1 MQFIVSV
8 WTKHAAKK
16 LRWCHDPWKLI
27 WHCLWGVIIVFQV
40 NRKIRTILH
49 IPDFYICSQ
58 VMGVVH
64 VFCTDLETDCQRGM
78 GMRIEVLGK
87 NPYWMEESASLLLGR
102 DLSRLGD
109 SERKWWELTPLLAA
123 SFLFPISSSSR
134 SASLSGFLILLS
146 NPLWVLIVKNP

>member
-1 MQFIVSV
+1 MYMQAMQFIVSV

-78 GMRIEVLGK
+78 GMRI
-87 NPYWMEESASLLLGR
+87 
-102 DLSRLGD
+102 
-109 SERKWWELTPLLAA
+109 
-123 SFLFPISSSSR
+123 ISSVNCNLHIPCFVYIMKKESSSEKR
-134 SASLSGFLILLS
+134 SYVCFQTILKDRF
-146 NPLWVLIVKNP
+146 NV